1 MWASSAPTIATT
13 LPAYAGRQYPAGS
26 CERTLYM
33 LHNIY
38 TLQRNII
45 LVSTL
50 FNCLINIPTSGSDPC
65 DIKHVMQFTILCK
78 QTKYDISF
86 NFVILEIW
94 SNACFPHQ
102 AACKHTGAIPTQETC
117 QVVSVER
124 HRSSWATQPCFEHN
138 SKAQMYSLTLYSTRS
153 SLRCH
158 TAGYW

>member
-1 MWASSAPTIATT
+1 MSQPVCTHYIVLQTIINAGCSSRLFPPCEPALLQLAAT

-124 HRSSWATQPCFEHN
+124 HRSS
-138 SKAQMYSLTLYSTRS
+138 
-153 SLRCH
+153 
-158 TAGYW
+158 